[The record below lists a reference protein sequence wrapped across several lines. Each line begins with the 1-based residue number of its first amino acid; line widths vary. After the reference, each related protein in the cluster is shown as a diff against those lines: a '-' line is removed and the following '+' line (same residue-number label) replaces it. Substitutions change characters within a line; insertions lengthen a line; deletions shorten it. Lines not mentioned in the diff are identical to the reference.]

1 MSGPKRVVEAMTAQA
16 IQVLDARS
24 AHAMASGL
32 HAEILALVRAMAT
45 PSELS
50 SGTISRTGE
59 AAADYMDA
67 FISAWTTQ
75 LTAEPQWSAAK
86 ALYVSRRFPWDL
98 FAQLFF
104 GDDRLEQHRES
115 LIAGTERLLTIHFGS
130 ARPRSQDDTWIQE
143 TAVFPVTDEDMRAFW
158 RRVFRTA
165 HLWLLHNTARVVGKG
180 CDLAFAIDQPPAP
193 EVSESLQCALDL
205 YDERMP
211 SASTVGI
218 AGTRVWLD
226 GESQDPLSIALCWP
240 RDDGPQDI
248 AVNEGV
254 ASRVRADSARRGQH
268 EPADPMGAWVQ
279 AAPYEVTYVNLGPMA
294 DLSRRLQ
301 AGVHSWSS
309 DGLAAVLALC
319 VTVRVFRDDPV
330 LNYQLPHYGY
340 LRVVPGHLVSMF
352 KQAAPEVQHILDQIL
367 PGTSFAPRGTIAVLR
382 RATGQVRP
390 VVDGPILRETPD
402 GMFMVDIVT
411 ASRRV
416 AWLLAVTKVGGG
428 SVGAARG
435 IHFEAFVQDE
445 IDRLEVGPASDLRA
459 LVGRTLKRA
468 GDVITDID
476 AIAVLPEGPTL
487 LVQAKS
493 YPYDVDYAA
502 GAFQAV
508 RNRRTTVEK
517 DVVKW
522 EAKVKEVLAVRSGPD
537 QNYELSKAMPFE
549 WVMVTPF
556 PIFLE
561 QPLCDEETLPGLRRV
576 SSIDEF
582 TMWLA
587 ERTSSR

>member
-1 MSGPKRVVEAMTAQA
+1 MTAQA
-16 IQVLDARS
+16 IQVLDGRWVRD
-24 AHAMASGL
+24 MTDEL
-32 HAEILALVRAMAT
+32 DAEILALVRSMAT
-45 PSELS
+45 PGELAA
-50 SGTISRTGE
+50 GTVSRTGE

-67 FISAWTTQ
+67 FISAWTLQ
-75 LTAEPQWSAAK
+75 LTAEPQWSSAK

-98 FAQLFF
+98 FARLFF
-104 GDDRLEQHRES
+104 GSDSLEPHRKS
-115 LIAGTERLLTIHFGS
+115 LLAGTERLLTIHFGS
-130 ARPRSQDDTWIQE
+130 AGPRSQDDTWVQE
-143 TAVFPVTDEDMRAFW
+143 TAVFPVTDHDMRAFW

-180 CDLAFAIDQPPAP
+180 CNLAFAVDQFPAA
-193 EVSESLQCALDL
+193 EVSESLQYALDL
-205 YDERMP
+205 YDRRMP
-211 SASTVGI
+211 SASAVGI

-226 GESQDPLSIALCWP
+226 GAPQDPLSIALCFP

-248 AVNEGV
+248 AVHEAV
-254 ASRVRADSARRGQH
+254 ASRVRADSARRG
-268 EPADPMGAWVQ
+268 ERKSADSIEAWVQ

-294 DLSRRLQ
+294 DLSRSLE
-301 AGVHSWSS
+301 AGVDSWSS
-309 DGLAAVLALC
+309 DELAAVLALC

-330 LNYQLPHYGY
+330 LKHQLPHYGY

-352 KQAAPEVQHILDQIL
+352 KQAAPEVEHTLDQVL
-367 PGTSFAPRGTIAVLR
+367 PGTSFAPRETLAVLR

-402 GMFMVDIVT
+402 GMIMVDLVT

-445 IDRLEVGPASDLRA
+445 IDRLEFGPASDLRA
-459 LVGRTLKRA
+459 LVGKTLKRS
-468 GDVITDID
+468 GDVLTDID
-476 AIAVLPEGPTL
+476 AIAALPDGPTL

-493 YPYDVDYAA
+493 YPYDADYAA

-508 RNRRTTVEK
+508 RNRRTTVEN

-522 EAKVKEVLAVRSGPD
+522 EAKVKKVLAVRSGPD
-537 QNYELSKAMPFE
+537 QNYELPKAMPFG

-556 PIFLE
+556 PIFLQ

-582 TMWLA
+582 TTWLA
-587 ERTSSR
+587 ERTSSQ